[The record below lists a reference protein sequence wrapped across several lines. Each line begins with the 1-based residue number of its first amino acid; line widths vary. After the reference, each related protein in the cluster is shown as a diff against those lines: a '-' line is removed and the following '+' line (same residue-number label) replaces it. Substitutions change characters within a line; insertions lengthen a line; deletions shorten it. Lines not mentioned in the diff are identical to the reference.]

1 MSVSY
6 SVNLAGH
13 FKKVQ
18 PKKNSHGIERGQFQD
33 KGKNGE
39 PLDERGLF

>member
-6 SVNLAGH
+6 SVILAGH
-13 FKKVQ
+13 FKKVTTE
-18 PKKNSHGIERGQFQD
+18 KCSHWIERGQFQD
-33 KGKNGE
+33 KGKNGK